1 MTVQLNEIRPKNQKP
16 MMLKKLKKIPLFLS
30 KKYVIPPYSHQIL
43 ECSLC
48 ENSESFKEC
57 SGVVLP
63 NQEFENSAEV
73 AMTSSLS
80 TIDEKGKVLV
90 SAVNITD
97 HYIHVMWVHVDV
109 GYNTELMI
117 KLTPEHDLTVYV
129 QSPITP
135 IHLRDELIVELAL
148 MHYYNLITTLPH
160 SKYSSPVFAQRKS
173 SGRLRILIDLRRINH
188 LLRNDFINSN
198 FPISNM
204 SDASNHFAGK
214 KFLNKLDC
222 SQAYDCVQMADDLSI
237 QLLAFNFASR
247 TYAYKCLA
255 QGLSKSMTGF
265 SSFIR
270 HYLDQCLAANICTQY
285 MDYIG
290 SGVETF
296 EELIPNLRQ
305 IFECVRKSGLKLS
318 PGKCEFGVQKITFL
332 GKVITPAG
340 IQPERERIKK
350 FMNKLTMP
358 RTVKQVKRLV
368 GFLQFWRDFI
378 PNLSEKL
385 LPFYKLLRKNV
396 EHYITEEQE
405 EALEFLKEAL
415 QKAIE
420 LTLR

>member
-1 MTVQLNEIRPKNQKP
+1 M
-16 MMLKKLKKIPLFLS
+16 
-30 KKYVIPPYSHQIL
+30 
-43 ECSLC
+43 
-48 ENSESFKEC
+48 
-57 SGVVLP
+57 
-63 NQEFENSAEV
+63 
-73 AMTSSLS
+73 
-80 TIDEKGKVLV
+80 
-90 SAVNITD
+90 
-97 HYIHVMWVHVDV
+97 
-109 GYNTELMI
+109 
-117 KLTPEHDLTVYV
+117 
-129 QSPITP
+129 
-135 IHLRDELIVELAL
+135 RDELIVELAL

-160 SKYSSPVFAQRKS
+160 SKYCSPVFAQRKS

-188 LLRNDFINSN
+188 LLRNDYINSN

-222 SQAYDCVQMADDLSI
+222 SQAYHCVQMADDLSI

-255 QGLSKSMTGF
+255 QGLSKSVTGF

-285 MDYIG
+285 MDDIG

-350 FMNKLTMP
+350 FLNKLTMP

-368 GFLQFWRDFI
+368 GFLQFWR
-378 PNLSEKL
+378 LYSQLE
-385 LPFYKLLRKNV
+385 RK
-396 EHYITEEQE
+396 T
-405 EALEFLKEAL
+405 
-415 QKAIE
+415 
-420 LTLR
+420 LTLL